1 MNIPT
6 PLHINM
12 ADFPSD
18 VIQKC
23 AKHPETLLTTLYEFE
38 LARIGK
44 RDLARHNAV
53 NLLEEARKQ
62 IFELTGR
69 SVL

>member
-1 MNIPT
+1 MNDS
-6 PLHINM
+6 LSINM
-12 ADFPSD
+12 TDFPSD

-23 AKHPETLLTTLYEFE
+23 VQHPETLLTTLYEFE

-44 RDLARHNAV
+44 RDLARQNAV

-62 IFELTGR
+62 IFQITGQT
-69 SVL
+69 VL